1 MVYLSVVLVPLGQEA
16 DDGVEQE
23 DEEEDQDE
31 NFLRPDPDLLVSLRC
46 DVEGII
52 TGAVTK

>member
-31 NFLRPDPDLLVSLRC
+31 NFLGPDPDLLSLRC

>member
-16 DDGVEQE
+16 DDGVEEE

-31 NFLRPDPDLLVSLRC
+31 NFLGPDPDLLVSFRC
-46 DVEGII
+46 DVEWII
-52 TGAVTK
+52 TGAVTE